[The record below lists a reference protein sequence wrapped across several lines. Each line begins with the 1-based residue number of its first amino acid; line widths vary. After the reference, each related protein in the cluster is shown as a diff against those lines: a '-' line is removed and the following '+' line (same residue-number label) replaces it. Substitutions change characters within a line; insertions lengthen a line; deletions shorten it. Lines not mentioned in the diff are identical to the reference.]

1 MSKYYPTAHYAGLM
15 GVEVPTMFQKL
26 KNAGVP
32 KNAKKEWREAEA
44 LEAIAVGQMLDKSKA
59 GEDMAKMESA
69 GVPKDN
75 IIYKSKQA
83 TFRRIVLQGDLLEIE
98 RDKMRRD
105 LIPMQEHKEK
115 LLSVQN
121 ISLIL
126 VERFIENV
134 SAKRRDAGLENDL
147 RELLDAAKRDVLA
160 DS

>member
-1 MSKYYPTAHYAGLM
+1 MNKYISNANLARLHRVSPQAMHAKQKAGGCPQNSKGEWLHEKANEIIETGL
-15 GVEVPTMFQKL
+15 L
-26 KNAGVP
+26 
-32 KNAKKEWREAEA
+32 
-44 LEAIAVGQMLDKSKA
+44 LDKNKTV
-59 GEDMAKMESA
+59 EDMAKLESA

-160 DS
+160 ES